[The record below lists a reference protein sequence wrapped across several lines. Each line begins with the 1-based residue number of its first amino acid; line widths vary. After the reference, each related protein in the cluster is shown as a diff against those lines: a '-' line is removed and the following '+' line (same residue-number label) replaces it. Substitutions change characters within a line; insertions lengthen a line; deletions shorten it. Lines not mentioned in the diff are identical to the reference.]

1 MSIVYSAAPATT
13 CRRSGR
19 KNGRARSSTRESWR
33 QARERNRLS
42 AVSLAWRGF
51 RDWRSQT
58 IQAPI
63 RRSGPTA
70 RKLADVLGPGLITG
84 ASDDDPSG
92 IATYA
97 QAGAAFGF
105 ALSWTLLLTYP
116 LMCAIQIISAE
127 IGRVTGKGIAAN
139 MRRLYPPYLL
149 YALVGLL
156 VLANVINI
164 GADLGAMGA
173 ALRLMLPG
181 PQTPY
186 VAGFAALIVVL
197 EVFMQY
203 ASYASVLRWLTLSLF
218 AYVATVFV
226 VGVPWGTVLLH
237 LVVPHIEWTG
247 AYFTVV
253 VAVFGTTISP
263 YLFFWQASEEVEDVN
278 DDPAAQPILEAPA
291 AGPRQL
297 KRIRLDTI
305 VGMAASN
312 LVALFIVL
320 TTAATLNA
328 HGVTNIET
336 SADAA
341 KALEADRRANSPSRC
356 SRSGSSARGCS
367 PCRFWPAA
375 PLMRLPRRSAG
386 APGSPSGQA
395 APRPSTGA
403 IAAAVLVGA
412 LLNVSPLDPIKALIF
427 SAVVNGIAAVPI
439 MIMIMIMASQRTI
452 MGEFALHPWLKGL
465 GWLATAVMAAAA
477 AGMFATWNA

>member
-1 MSIVYSAAPATT
+1 
-13 CRRSGR
+13 
-19 KNGRARSSTRESWR
+19 
-33 QARERNRLS
+33 
-42 AVSLAWRGF
+42 LAITDYPGA
-51 RDWRSQT
+51 DQT
-58 IQAPI
+58 KRPD
-63 RRSGPTA
+63 GP
-70 RKLADVLGPGLITG
+70 RLADVLGPGLITG

-116 LMCAIQIISAE
+116 LMCAIQMISAE

-149 YALVGLL
+149 YAVVGLL

-173 ALRLMLPG
+173 ALRLILPG

-278 DDPAAQPILEAPA
+278 NDPAAQPILEAPA
-291 AGPRQL
+291 DGPRQL

-305 VGMAASN
+305 VGMALSN
-312 LVALFIVL
+312 LIALFIML

-328 HGVTNIET
+328 HGVTNVET

-341 KALEADRRANSPSRC
+341 KALRPIAGEFAFAVFALGVVGTGLLAVPVLAGSAAYALAETLDWRTGLAERPGRA
-356 SRSGSSARGCS
+356 
-367 PCRFWPAA
+367 PAFY
-375 PLMRLPRRSAG
+375 
-386 APGSPSGQA
+386 
-395 APRPSTGA
+395 GA
-403 IAAAVLVGA
+403 ITAAVVVGA
-412 LLNVSPLDPIKALIF
+412 LLNASPLDPIKALIF
-427 SAVVNGIAAVPI
+427 SAVVNGVAAVPI
-439 MIMIMIMASQRTI
+439 MVMIMIMASQRRI
-452 MGEFALHPWLKGL
+452 MGEFALKPWLKGL